1 MDHAVDRARDLFDQ
15 LDAAAAATPTGEP
28 VPRSSVD
35 AIIDAGVHAVSV
47 PREVGG
53 LELPLS
59 EAIDVWAELS
69 RADGS
74 TGWCAFAADITA
86 AYFGAY
92 LPDDGA
98 ATVFAD
104 GVPVMAGQFAPNG
117 TAAIDGTDLVVDG
130 DYQFGSGI
138 AHASWVGA
146 GVLAGP
152 DAAEYLFTCFPADQA
167 ELRGNWDVLG
177 LQATASYDYGVR
189 DVRVPR
195 SHSFDFFAPKVH
207 RGGPMYTLGV
217 LPITAAGHSG
227 WALGVT
233 RRALDEL
240 AALATDTT
248 RMGASSSLADSERFL
263 HEYGNL
269 ESRYLAGRAWIHEL
283 LVGAEAQADA
293 RRRHRRH
300 HRQPAP
306 AGVRAHQP
314 RRRRHRPRGLP
325 ARGHPGAARRA
336 APAGVPRPP
345 RRQPALLRQ
354 PRVDDRPGTVPAGDL
369 TAGRAPRD
377 RSPRGATH
385 ARRMGRMR
393 REQG

>member
-1 MDHAVDRARDLFDQ
+1 MDHAVARARDLFAQ
-15 LDAAAAATPTGEP
+15 LDADAAATPAGAP
-28 VPRSSVD
+28 VPQSSVD
-35 AIIDAGVHAVSV
+35 AIIEAGVHAVSV

-117 TAAIDGTDLVVDG
+117 TATIDGTDLVVNG
-130 DYQFGSGI
+130 DYQFGSGL

-152 DAAEYLFTCFPADQA
+152 DAAEYLFTCFPAEQA

-207 RGGPMYTLGV
+207 RGGPMYALGV

-248 RMGASSSLADSERFL
+248 RMGASSSLAESERFL

-283 LVGAEAQADA
+283 LVGAEAQAA
-293 RRRHRRH
+293 RDGGIDVTTANLI
-300 HRQPAP
+300 RQACVHITRGGADIAREAYLLAGTRALRDGPLQRAFRDLHAGSQHFFASPASTID
-306 AGVRAHQP
+306 
-314 RRRRHRPRGLP
+314 L
-325 ARGHPGAARRA
+325 ART
-336 APAGVPRPP
+336 
-345 RRQPALLRQ
+345 LL
-354 PRVDDRPGTVPAGDL
+354 T
-369 TAGRAPRD
+369 
-377 RSPRGATH
+377 S
-385 ARRMGRMR
+385 
-393 REQG
+393 